1 MPRRLLDGVV
11 NNVTR
16 SATRAVN
23 QAATRASRDISNTVA
38 RQATQAV
45 SGMTNKKKGEGKE
58 DGASAE
64 SGNSWACACGVSNVG
79 KFCGECGK
87 AQPAETAC
95 ACGWKRPAGSAVKF
109 CGECGAKFEA

>member
-1 MPRRLLDGVV
+1 MPRGLLDGIV

-16 SATRAVN
+16 SATRAAN

-45 SGMTNKKKGEGKE
+45 KGMVNKKKGEGKE
-58 DGASAE
+58 DDAQAE
-64 SGNSWACACGVSNVG
+64 SGDSWACACGVSNVG

-87 AQPAETAC
+87 AQPAPAVC
-95 ACGWKRPAGSAVKF
+95 SCGWERPIGNTMKF
-109 CGECGAKFEA
+109 CGECGSKFE